1 MAAAAAAAT
10 VARAGAGA
18 VEGFCAASPAA
29 LAAQAPWFHLLVTVP
44 AGLQVAT
51 RARSVPFNSSFVFFI
66 FSLSLSL
73 SLS

>member
-1 MAAAAAAAT
+1 MAAAAAAA

-51 RARSVPFNSSFVFFI
+51 RARSVPFSSSSVFF
-66 FSLSLSL
+66 FLSLYL
-73 SLS
+73 S